1 MLNSSVLMIKTSKQ
15 GPWLFIEI
23 EMLELTSILHYMHH
37 IHASDL
43 HLSTNAPIM
52 LRKDGRVRK
61 VAFQDHQQ
69 PLLLNHEQ
77 CRKLIYDLLS
87 DRQKKRLEEHLE
99 IDLAI
104 ALEDGVRFRG
114 NVFFQER
121 GIAAVFRSIPSEIL
135 SIERLGLPHSINDL
149 IQFERGL
156 ILVTGPTGCGKST
169 TLAAMIDAI
178 NSQRESHIITIE
190 DPIEF
195 IHRPKKGM
203 INQRELNTHTKSFPQ
218 SLKSALR
225 QDPDVILVG
234 EMRDTETISLA
245 LTAAETGHLI
255 LSTLHSNNA
264 AQTVER
270 VVSAFPGD
278 EQARIRAT
286 FSYCLAGI
294 LSQVLLP
301 RLGGGRVAAFE
312 ILVATPAVRALI
324 RDGKTAQLHS
334 TIQTGARHGM
344 QTLEQSLEKLVF
356 ERKISSQVADHHRHV
371 LGLELGKN

>member
-1 MLNSSVLMIKTSKQ
+1 
-15 GPWLFIEI
+15 
-23 EMLELTSILHYMHH
+23 MLELTSILHYMHH
-37 IHASDL
+37 IRASDL

-61 VAFQDHQQ
+61 MAFQDDQR

-121 GIAAVFRSIPSEIL
+121 GLAAVFRSIPSEIL
-135 SIERLGLPHSINDL
+135 SMEKLGLPPSIHDL
-149 IQFERGL
+149 IQLERGL

-169 TLAAMIDAI
+169 SLAAMIDAI
-178 NSQRESHIITIE
+178 NGQRECHIITIE

-234 EMRDTETISLA
+234 EMRDTDTISLA

-270 VVSAFPGD
+270 IVSAFPGD

-301 RLGGGRVAAFE
+301 RTGGGRVAAFE

-344 QTLEQSLEKLVF
+344 QTLEQSLEKLVL
-356 ERKISSQVADHHRHV
+356 EKTISSQVANHHRHV
-371 LGLELGKN
+371 LGLELGKI